1 MTTSGTFGSISRESK
16 PLHSI
21 MILRTSFYTTILQL
35 RARTAKIWTAVAERS
50 DDTAFRDRAWFPKR
64 RGASLP
70 AALQS
75 LWLRRQP
82 HLGVIIASLLCT
94 STQADWV
101 NSLKPQGKPAGNV
114 KVVKAGKPQ
123 GGIQLPDH
131 PTPQETNAAVE
142 LRHWIKE
149 LTGAKLEIKSGKA
162 GASRFAIRTDGSL
175 GDEGYAIVV
184 SGGQIVLSGGKT
196 RGVLNAVY
204 ALIEEDVGCRF
215 YANDSIRLPK
225 TDTLVIAPVARRYI
239 PQLKIRDPFYACAFD
254 PVWSLRN
261 RANAPNAAVPEEQ
274 GGHMDYGGMFV
285 HTAGQLVPPD
295 NYFKE
300 HPEYFAQAAD
310 GSRTTAQLCPTDP
323 DVVKIATEYVRQM
336 LKANPRTEIVS
347 VSKNDCQVS
356 CLCPRCKKLRDAEG
370 SDMANQLFLVNQ
382 VAQAMEADY
391 PNVTI
396 DTLAYLETIQVPKTA
411 RPRKNVAIRLCND
424 AVGAW
429 SRPFTPAEQCDTAKL
444 VSAWGAVHNRI
455 YIWDYNVN
463 FSHYLAPMPNLDVM
477 VANIRFWIKNHAE
490 GVMLQGGY
498 QGPAERDQLK
508 SWVSAKLL
516 WNPAWDE
523 KALARDFIQGHYGKA
538 APALEEYEALLER
551 MRADHASEM
560 ASPAAGIRYPM
571 DAPFFTREFVARAT
585 EIFARAR
592 QMARGDDDLTRRVE
606 RAELPILY
614 VKCVRGPEFVG
625 DSYAQVVNEFERI
638 ARREKIQ
645 YLQEGGADFEPKLAG
660 YKSRIPKTG
669 TSQ

>member
-1 MTTSGTFGSISRESK
+1 MRIHTN
-16 PLHSI
+16 
-21 MILRTSFYTTILQL
+21 
-35 RARTAKIWTAVAERS
+35 AWT
-50 DDTAFRDRAWFPKR
+50 
-64 RGASLP
+64 
-70 AALQS
+70 
-75 LWLRRQP
+75 
-82 HLGVIIASLLCT
+82 VIIASCLCA
-94 STQADWV
+94 SAQADWV
-101 NSLKPQGKPAGNV
+101 NALKPQGKPAGQV
-114 KVVKAGKPQ
+114 KVVKVGKPQ

-142 LRHWIKE
+142 LQHWIKE
-149 LTGAKLEIKSGKA
+149 LTGATLEIKSGKA
-162 GASRFAIRTDGSL
+162 RGSRFAIRTDGSL
-175 GDEGYAIVV
+175 GDEGYAIAV
-184 SGGQIVLSGGKT
+184 SRGQIILSGGKT

-204 ALIEEDVGCRF
+204 ALLEEDLGCRF

-225 TDTLVIAPVARRYI
+225 TNTLVIAPVARRYI

-274 GGHMDYGGMFV
+274 GGHMDYAGMFV

-295 NYFKE
+295 KYFKE

-310 GSRTTAQLCPTDP
+310 GTRTTAQLCPTHP
-323 DVVKIATEYVRQM
+323 EVVKIAIDHVRQV
-336 LKANPRTEIVS
+336 LKANPHTEILS

-356 CLCPRCKKLRDAEG
+356 CLCERCKKLRDEEG

-382 VAQAMEADY
+382 VAQAIEAEY
-391 PNVTI
+391 PNVII
-396 DTLAYLETIQVPKTA
+396 DTLAYLETIQVPKTV

-424 AVGAW
+424 SVGAW
-429 SRPFTPAEQCDTAKL
+429 SRPFTPAEQCDAAKL

-523 KALARDFIQGHYGKA
+523 NALAHDFLQGHYGKA
-538 APALEEYEALLER
+538 APALEEYEALLKR
-551 MRADHASEM
+551 MRVDHASEM
-560 ASPAAGIRYPM
+560 ASPPGGIRYPM
-571 DAPFFTREFVARAT
+571 DAPFFTKAFAT
-585 EIFARAR
+585 
-592 QMARGDDDLTRRVE
+592 
-606 RAELPILY
+606 
-614 VKCVRGPEFVG
+614 
-625 DSYAQVVNEFERI
+625 
-638 ARREKIQ
+638 
-645 YLQEGGADFEPKLAG
+645 
-660 YKSRIPKTG
+660 
-669 TSQ
+669 

>member
-1 MTTSGTFGSISRESK
+1 MK
-16 PLHSI
+16 P
-21 MILRTSFYTTILQL
+21 RTSLCIL
-35 RARTAKIWTAVAERS
+35 
-50 DDTAFRDRAWFPKR
+50 
-64 RGASLP
+64 
-70 AALQS
+70 
-75 LWLRRQP
+75 
-82 HLGVIIASLLCT
+82 IIASLLCA
-94 STQADWV
+94 SAQADWV
-101 NSLKPQGKPAGNV
+101 NALKPQGKPAGKV

-123 GGIQLPDH
+123 GNIQLPDH

-142 LRHWIKE
+142 LQHWIKE
-149 LTGAKLEIKSGKA
+149 LTGATLEIKAGKA
-162 GASRFAIRTDGSL
+162 RGSRIGIRTDSSL
-175 GDEGYAIVV
+175 GDEGYAIAV
-184 SGGQIVLSGGKT
+184 SHGQIILSGGKT
-196 RGVLNAVY
+196 RGVFNAVY
-204 ALIEEDVGCRF
+204 ALLEEDLGWRY

-225 TDTLVIAPVARRYI
+225 TNTLVIAPVARRYI

-274 GGHMDYGGMFV
+274 GGHMDYAGMFV
-285 HTAGQLVPPD
+285 HTAAQLVPPD
-295 NYFKE
+295 KYFKE
-300 HPEYFAQAAD
+300 HPDYFAQAAD
-310 GSRTTAQLCPTDP
+310 GTRTTTQLCPTHP
-323 DVVKIATEYVRQM
+323 DVVKIATDYVRQV
-336 LKANPRTEIVS
+336 LKANPHTEIVS

-356 CLCPRCKKLRDAEG
+356 CLCPRCKKLRDEEG

-382 VAQAMEADY
+382 VAQAIEAEY
-391 PNVTI
+391 PNVII

-429 SRPFTPAEQCDTAKL
+429 SHPFTPAEQCDAAKL

-498 QGPAERDQLK
+498 QGPAERDQFK

-551 MRADHASEM
+551 MRAEHASEM
-560 ASPAAGIRYPM
+560 ASPPGGIRYPM
-571 DAPFFTREFVARAT
+571 DAPFFTKAFVTQATAIFVRA
-585 EIFARAR
+585 EALA
-592 QMARGDDDLTRRVE
+592 AGNEALTRRVE
-606 RAELPILY
+606 RAELPLLY
-614 VKCVRGPEFVG
+614 VQCVRGPDFVG
-625 DSYAQVVNEFERI
+625 ADFAQVVDRFERI
-638 ARREKIQ
+638 AWGEKIQ
-645 YLQEGGADFEPKLAG
+645 FLQEGGPDFEPKLAE
-660 YKSRIPKTG
+660 YKSRIPKTA
-669 TSQ
+669 TQ